1 MRTKINITGS
11 QQGNNALYNA
21 LPTAGAQVTQSD
33 NFNFIIEYKTKR
45 EAQQAL
51 IQALFSLREQ
61 DPETD
66 YLRLNTRKTILWYD
80 TSLASIPIR

>member
-1 MRTKINITGS
+1 MRTTIQINGGPQS
-11 QQGNNALYNA
+11 NRALYNA
-21 LPTAGAQVTQSD
+21 LPTAGAQVTQLD
-33 NFNFIIEYKTKR
+33 NANFAIEYKTKR

-80 TSLASIPIR
+80 SSLAKIPMR